1 MKSVSIFLIE
11 AGFPAEP
18 PVFPRDSV
26 SGTYPFWGDYCLLD
40 FATANL
46 RRWPS
51 AELRCVAEPRF
62 RSLGDNLTGRFGSE
76 KIPVLAMEQG
86 LRSLLSVLEQEA
98 SELVLLY
105 PFSQVCIIDQESL
118 AAKLERPGAE
128 IVRLSVDN
136 TPLDLYIARRKTLV
150 RLLREVLAAS
160 AELYTPVDSM
170 FSRVLEGRFEVI
182 ENLPG
187 MTLFQNNLM
196 QLYQCNRWLVEHL
209 GTAQLQER
217 IAHLNNGRAP
227 SGEIRIEKGASVK
240 DSFLSTN
247 TVVEGHVEGSVLYP
261 GVVIRRGAVVQDSV
275 VMSNNWVGVK
285 TQIYRSLILAHS
297 TENAK
302 GQPNIGEESFIGLRQ
317 SAAANAR
324 YPTQVRDGLT
334 VLGANA
340 EVPRGYTI
348 GPGCLLG
355 AGVSAQQLR
364 KFKELRKG
372 ITLLCATSQ

>member
-1 MKSVSIFLIE
+1 M
-11 AGFPAEP
+11 PAEP

-40 FATANL
+40 FAAANL
-46 RRWPS
+46 RGWPS

-62 RSLGDNLTGRFGSE
+62 RSLGDNLAGRFGPE
-76 KIPVLAMEQG
+76 KVPVISMEQG

-136 TPLDLYIARRKTLV
+136 TLLDLYIARRKALV
-150 RLLREVLAAS
+150 RLLREDLAGS
-160 AELYTPVDSM
+160 AELYTPIDSL
-170 FSRVLEGRFEVI
+170 FSRVLEGSFEVI
-182 ENLPG
+182 ENLSG

-209 GTAQLQER
+209 GTEQLQER

-227 SGEIRIEKGASVK
+227 DGEIRIEKGGSVK
-240 DSFLSTN
+240 DSFLSTK

-285 TQIYRSLILAHS
+285 SQIYRSLILAHS
-297 TENAK
+297 AESNK
-302 GQPNIGEESFIGLRQ
+302 GQANIGEESSIGLRQ
-317 SAAANAR
+317 SAAANAQ
-324 YPTQVRDGLT
+324 YPNQVRDGLT

-340 EVPRGYTI
+340 DIPRGYTI

-364 KFKELRKG
+364 KYKELRKG